1 MSSLY
6 CMRATYDSLI
16 TLTSAPDKIKLF
28 KVELQQYVQHKSNTV
43 SMNTH
48 APKMGAI
55 IPHIAAQECN
65 QPCSE
70 MCVL

>member
-48 APKMGAI
+48 APKMGAR
-55 IPHIAAQECN
+55 IAHTDAQVCN